1 MNRIIF
7 IQPGVADDWI
17 ESVKILLD
25 KLGVTYSSED
35 AKRFCST
42 PVGDQVIVTYK
53 DESLD
58 AVLDNL
64 DKYYYLSNVKLDD
77 DKAYEWLMNRTGCSD
92 TELDDLIDKIY
103 GAMPILRIDKNLSKA
118 ANALAYYSTWLAQ

>member
-7 IQPGVADDWI
+7 IQPGAAEDWL

-35 AKRFCST
+35 AKKFCST
-42 PVGDQVIVTYK
+42 PTGDQVIVTYN

-77 DKAYEWLMNRTGCSD
+77 DKSYEWLMNRTGCSD

-103 GAMPILRIDKNLSKA
+103 GAMPTLRIDKNLSKV
-118 ANALAYYSTWLAQ
+118 ANVLAYYSTWLAQ

>member
-7 IQPGVADDWI
+7 IQPGAAEDWL
-17 ESVKILLD
+17 ESIKILLD

-35 AKRFCST
+35 AKKFCST
-42 PVGDQVIVTYK
+42 PTGDQVIVTYK

-118 ANALAYYSTWLAQ
+118 ANVLAYYSTWLAQ